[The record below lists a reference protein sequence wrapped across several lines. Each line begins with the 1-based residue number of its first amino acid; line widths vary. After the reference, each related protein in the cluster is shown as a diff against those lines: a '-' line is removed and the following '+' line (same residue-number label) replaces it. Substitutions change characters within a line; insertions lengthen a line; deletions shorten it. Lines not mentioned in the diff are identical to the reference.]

1 MTIPLTHSATDA
13 LPDVLR
19 DALCD
24 ALCARLGVRSKPPGD
39 AELALV
45 YAAWCRQIP
54 FDNVRK
60 LIALREQHAPPLPG
74 AHAVDFFSHWLS
86 DGTGGTCWSSSNAL
100 FTLLTAL
107 RFTARRIAGSM
118 RDTGIVTHGS
128 VIVTVNDREWL
139 VDSSAL
145 TNRPVPL
152 GDAAYRDPDPV
163 FPTEWQRE
171 GATHVLRFAGA
182 PGPELTPCRF
192 LVDPTDT
199 AYVQHRAELSRT
211 FGPFNHFTYAR
222 RSVDDGFVVLRGP
235 VRYHRTAHGMTSRTL
250 DHGGILR
257 VLQEDIGI
265 STAMLDRYVACGAL
279 DLNFLPLPE

>member
-1 MTIPLTHSATDA
+1 MTS
-13 LPDVLR
+13 LPVRMR
-19 DALCD
+19 DAVCE
-24 ALCARLGVRSKPPGD
+24 RLDVRANEECTND
-39 AELALV
+39 RLFAI
-45 YAAWCRQIP
+45 YAAWCRHIP

-60 LIALREQHAPPLPG
+60 LIALRERHDAPLPG
-74 AHAVDFFSHWLS
+74 ADAIDFFAHWLS

-100 FTLLTAL
+100 HTLLTIL
-107 RFTARRIAGSM
+107 GFTSRRIAGSM

-128 VIVTVNDREWL
+128 VIATIDAHEWL

-152 GDAAYRDPDPV
+152 SDAADASYRDNDPV
-163 FPTEWQRE
+163 FATEWQRE
-171 GATHVLRFAGA
+171 GNTHVLRFAGA

-199 AYVQHRAELSRT
+199 AYVHHRYELSRS

-222 RSVDDGFVVLRGP
+222 RSVPDGFIVLRAP
-235 VRYHRTAHGMTSRTL
+235 TRYHRNADGMHGTAMDR
-250 DHGGILR
+250 DGILH
-257 VLQEDIGI
+257 VLSHDIGI
-265 STAMLDRYVACGAL
+265 STSMLDRYVACGAL